1 MQAAQEAEEGQ
12 RPQNGVATGKDMAK
26 AGLCKAAEAE
36 GKGSYHSC
44 PTRIMADKVNSP
56 SLFTGF

>member
-12 RPQNGVATGKDMAK
+12 RPQNDLAAVKDTAK

-36 GKGSYHSC
+36 G
-44 PTRIMADKVNSP
+44 
-56 SLFTGF
+56 